1 MKIIS
6 FGGEQ
11 IQIQIGED
19 SMRISEGLF
28 NLIEDLIARKFN
40 F

>member
-6 FGGEQ
+6 FGGKE

-28 NLIEDLIARKFN
+28 NFIEDLIERN
-40 F
+40 FDF